1 MKVFVSHKKEDSD
14 SAARVAARLRLNGAD
29 VYFDVI
35 DLTKPRGEDLTDYLR
50 DKLAQCSHLMAVVS
64 EVTKLSWWVP
74 WEIGVATERRYPL
87 ATFGAGHCE
96 LPDYLRKWPY
106 LRSDSDIDTFVRV
119 SSATESLVEHEVRY
133 KTADVARATY
143 SDRFFRDIRKALG
156 Q

>member
-1 MKVFVSHKKEDSD
+1 MKVFVSHKQEDSAA
-14 SAARVAARLRLNGAD
+14 AARVAERLRANRAD
-29 VYFDVI
+29 VYLDVI
-35 DLTKPRGEDLTDYLR
+35 DTSKPHGEDLTDYLR
-50 DKLAQCSHLMAVVS
+50 EKLAQCSHLMAVVS